1 MCFDSDSLP
10 ISIFFRAFYIY
21 LSTDASKNI
30 TRYISDFFSYPT
42 NREEKNIIM
51 KIKKKKKLQDT
62 FLGKYLNVNI
72 SVKYQS

>member
-1 MCFDSDSLP
+1 MCFESDSLP
-10 ISIFFRAFYIY
+10 ISIFFRAFYIC

-51 KIKKKKKLQDT
+51 KIKKKKLQDT
-62 FLGKYLNVNI
+62 FLGKYLNVSI